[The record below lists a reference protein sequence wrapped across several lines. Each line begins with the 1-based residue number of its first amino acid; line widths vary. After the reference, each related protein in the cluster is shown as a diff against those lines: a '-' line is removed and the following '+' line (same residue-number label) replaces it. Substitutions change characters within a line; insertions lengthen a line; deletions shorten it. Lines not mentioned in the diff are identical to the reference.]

1 MCTELLID
9 NPGMLS
15 NSIHWLGKFF
25 YVDFR
30 HLRHLVFK
38 ES

>member
-9 NPGMLS
+9 NPGML
-15 NSIHWLGKFF
+15 LGKFF